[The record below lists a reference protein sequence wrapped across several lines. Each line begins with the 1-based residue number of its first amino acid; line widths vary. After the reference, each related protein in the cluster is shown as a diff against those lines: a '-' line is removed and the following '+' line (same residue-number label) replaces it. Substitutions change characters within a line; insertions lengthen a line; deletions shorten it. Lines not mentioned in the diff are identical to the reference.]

1 MNVDTLNQEITMT
14 SHLVMPRYSQWQ
26 KFNSG
31 SILEREYTLT
41 KVRPHVVDSLGSI
54 SISKLK

>member
-41 KVRPHVVDSLGSI
+41 KVRQDSLGSI